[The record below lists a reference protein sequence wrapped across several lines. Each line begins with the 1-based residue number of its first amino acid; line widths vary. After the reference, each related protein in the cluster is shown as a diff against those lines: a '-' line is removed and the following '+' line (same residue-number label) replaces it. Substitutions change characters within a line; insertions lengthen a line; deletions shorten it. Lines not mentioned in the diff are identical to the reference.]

1 MSLRELEVQRAER
14 LVEQQHLGVVDEGA
28 GDGDALLLAAGET
41 GHGTMLKA
49 LERYESEHLH
59 HLGLDLLLGDLFL
72 PQGEGHV
79 FKDVQVGEQGVLLK
93 DGVHTPLVGGHVVDL
108 LPQEEDV
115 ALVRRLKAADE
126 PQQGRL
132 AAAGGAEQGDKLVVV
147 DVQVDAFQHRLT
159 VERFGDVF

>member
-1 MSLRELEVQRAER
+1 M
-14 LVEQQHLGVVDEGA
+14 GDEGA
-28 GDGDALLLAAGET
+28 GDGHALLLAAGEA

-49 LERYESEHLH
+49 LERHESEHLH

-72 PQGEGHV
+72 PQGKGHV

-93 DGVHTPLVGGHVVDL
+93 DGVHTPLIGGHVVDL

-126 PQQGRL
+126 AQDRRL
-132 AAAGGAEQGDKLVVV
+132 AAAGRAEQ
-147 DVQVDAFQHRLT
+147 R
-159 VERFGDVF
+159 

>member
-1 MSLRELEVQRAER
+1 
-14 LVEQQHLGVVDEGA
+14 
-28 GDGDALLLAAGET
+28 
-41 GHGTMLKA
+41 MLKA
-49 LERYESEHLH
+49 LERHESEHLH

-93 DGVHTPLVGGHVVDL
+93 DGVHAPLVGGHVVDL

-132 AAAGGAEQGDKLVVV
+132 AAAGGAEQGEQLPISDLQIQIRDDRIIPV
-147 DVQVDAFQHRLT
+147 ALYC
-159 VERFGDVF
+159 VFN